1 MNQESKIWR
10 LPCDHSNYLELHDI
24 CDIRE
29 STFFKKVSVNRIF
42 SESTLYRFE
51 INALEEDPIDGD

>member
-1 MNQESKIWR
+1 MC
-10 LPCDHSNYLELHDI
+10 LPCDHSNYLEQRDI
-24 CDIRE
+24 REIRE

-51 INALEEDPIDGD
+51 MNALEEDPIVGDQDG

>member
-1 MNQESKIWR
+1 M
-10 LPCDHSNYLELHDI
+10 

-42 SESTLYRFE
+42 SKSTFYRLE
-51 INALEEDPIDGD
+51 MITLEEDPIDGDDG